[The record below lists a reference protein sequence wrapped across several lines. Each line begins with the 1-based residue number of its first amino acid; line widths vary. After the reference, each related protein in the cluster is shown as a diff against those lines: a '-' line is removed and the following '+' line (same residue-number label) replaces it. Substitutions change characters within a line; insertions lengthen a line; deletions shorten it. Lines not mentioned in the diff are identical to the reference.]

1 MWTTRWHRLQSG
13 VLTWP
18 LSHIRPHLG
27 LNDAYTPAQV
37 QSEVKM
43 DVEGRPHDPSVWMM
57 NITRWASDWY
67 REGGW
72 DRTVTSKETANVLCW
87 MTNISET
94 RSGCKWGWDSAW
106 ARRSDIQDEPANCL
120 GLMTNRPRSVY
131 WDILRVRRPTPK
143 CQGIIN
149 LMRSKND
156 LLLIWA
162 DQGRY
167 GIPEFSGE
175 LRWACQ
181 LPGLND
187 ELNHPWPTSRN
198 QESPHS
204 DPPLWPTGIAA
215 SDHMRVPRKIAAKQY
230 PVVAA
235 LPRGPGTSWQR
246 HNRNCSRSGTLSSV
260 MQTQQQTLCQFVTSR
275 AIILMHLVFS
285 SYLPLPSTPSSQHSR
300 N

>member
-1 MWTTRWHRLQSG
+1 MCGRPDGIGCGVSESG

-106 ARRSDIQDEPANCL
+106 SRRSDIQDEPANCL

-181 LPGLND
+181 PPGLND
-187 ELNHPWPTSRN
+187 EKLITRGRPPGIRNPPTAT
-198 QESPHS
+198 HLS
-204 DPPLWPTGIAA
+204 DPPASRRPITCECLARLPLNSIQWWLLCLVDLVPHDRDTIAIAA
-215 SDHMRVPRKIAAKQY
+215 DRVPCL
-230 PVVAA
+230 A
-235 LPRGPGTSWQR
+235 LCR
-246 HNRNCSRSGTLSSV
+246 HSNKLYVNSLR
-260 MQTQQQTLCQFVTSR
+260 R
-275 AIILMHLVFS
+275 A
-285 SYLPLPSTPSSQHSR
+285 R
-300 N
+300 